1 MNHRHRDDGF
11 HSIHLAAFPSTIACE
26 PAHMHFLY
34 PSHPL
39 DPKQP
44 DEPFQDQVNEIRR
57 RGLGVSIVCLEE
69 LAQENCRIRGPIP
82 EGATVVYRG
91 WMLSQDDYKR
101 LLTRIKS
108 NGATPFISLEMYLA
122 CHYLP
127 NWYPLISEFTPET
140 KMFSLDTDFVG
151 ELKAIGWERFFIKDH
166 VKSLKTSRSSV
177 ISKAE
182 DISVVLSEMQEFRG
196 VIEGGVCVR
205 RFEQFV
211 PSSEKRYFVI
221 NGESY
226 AASGAVPEMVLE
238 CARRIK
244 SHFFSVDVA
253 MRSDGRLRVVEI
265 GDGQVSDLVG
275 WEPGRFAELWEP

>member
-101 LLTRIKS
+101 LLTRISQTEQLHSFHWKCIWRVTIFRTGTHS
-108 NGATPFISLEMYLA
+108 FPNSLRRRK
-122 CHYLP
+122 
-127 NWYPLISEFTPET
+127 NV
-140 KMFSLDTDFVG
+140 FV
-151 ELKAIGWERFFIKDH
+151 RH
-166 VKSLKTSRSSV
+166 
-177 ISKAE
+177 
-182 DISVVLSEMQEFRG
+182 
-196 VIEGGVCVR
+196 
-205 RFEQFV
+205 
-211 PSSEKRYFVI
+211 
-221 NGESY
+221 
-226 AASGAVPEMVLE
+226 
-238 CARRIK
+238 
-244 SHFFSVDVA
+244 
-253 MRSDGRLRVVEI
+253 
-265 GDGQVSDLVG
+265 
-275 WEPGRFAELWEP
+275 